1 MFGDRLRLARKRA
14 GLSLRALS
22 SRIDGQVSAQA
33 ISRYEANEIT
43 PSSGVLVAL
52 AKALDVSLDFLM
64 SEQEVVLSGIEF
76 RRASGTSAQDRSRV
90 EAEVL
95 GNVERYLAV
104 EDVLGLDSAAH
115 ALAEQPKQKV
125 ETLEE
130 AERLADQLRSTWKL
144 GIDPIPSMTHLL
156 EDKGFKVLRIALPA
170 KVSGLTCDVGRRD
183 QSKVTVIV
191 VNSRATVERWR
202 FTLAHELAHH
212 VIGACSENLK
222 LEKAV
227 DRFAASFL
235 MPRQHVLLEMGKART
250 SLAYEELI
258 ALKRFY
264 GVSAASFL
272 YRLGT
277 IGIID
282 EGVVAYAFQTYARA
296 WRTAEPR
303 PLATDGEVG
312 RQEVPERFERLVYRA
327 VSEGLISLP
336 KAALLLSRPVP
347 EVEYAV
353 KGPSAQ
359 HADHHQ

>member
-14 GLSLRALS
+14 GLSLRELA

-33 ISRYEANEIT
+33 ISKYEGNEIT

-64 SEQEVVLSGIEF
+64 SEQDITLSGIAF

-95 GNVERYLAV
+95 SHVERYLWI
-104 EDVLGLDSAAH
+104 EDVLGFDSAAH
-115 ALAEQPKQKV
+115 ALSDEPKQKV
-125 ETLEE
+125 ENLNEPE
-130 AERLADQLRSTWKL
+130 LLADSLRVSWKL

-170 KVSGLTCDVGRRD
+170 KVSGLTCDVDRPD
-183 QSKVTVIV
+183 KSKVTVIV
-191 VNSRATVERWR
+191 VNSRSTVERWR

-212 VIGACSENLK
+212 VIGESGDDVK

-227 DRFAASFL
+227 DRFAGAFL
-235 MPRQHVLLEMGKART
+235 MPRQHLQMEMGRQRT
-250 SLAYEELI
+250 AIAYEEMMR
-258 ALKRFY
+258 LKQFY
-264 GVSAASFL
+264 GVSAASFI

-277 IGIID
+277 IGVVD
-282 EGVVAYAFQTYARA
+282 ESVVTYAYQTYARA

-303 PLATDGEVG
+303 PLAVDGEMG
-312 RQEVPERFERLVYRA
+312 RQEIPERFERLVYRA
-327 VSEGLISLP
+327 VSEQLISLP

-353 KGPSAQ
+353 RGPAAS
-359 HADHHQ
+359 HADHRQ